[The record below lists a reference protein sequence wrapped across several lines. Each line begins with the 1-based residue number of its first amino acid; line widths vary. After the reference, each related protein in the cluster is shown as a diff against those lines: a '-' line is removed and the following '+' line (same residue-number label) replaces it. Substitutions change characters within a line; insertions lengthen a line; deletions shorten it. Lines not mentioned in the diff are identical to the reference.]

1 MQRLSRQIREAIQEQ
16 RYPRF
21 VRQYVVRQFPTGDVP
36 DWVVEGCKL
45 AGISLSADA
54 DLLEPSGIAAAPA
67 MAAAA
72 AAAAAAAGSVD
83 GTPGVG

>member
-21 VRQYVVRQFPTGDVP
+21 VRQYVARQFPAGDVP

-54 DLLEPSGIAAAPA
+54 DQLEQTVS
-67 MAAAA
+67 AAAA
-72 AAAAAAAGSVD
+72 AAAASGSVD
-83 GTPGVG
+83 GVPGDG